1 MTTPWHS
8 GRILFALA
16 RYLDW
21 WQNTLMT
28 EVSIDGFREDMIMIS
43 KAGYVSCYEI
53 KISRGDW
60 RSEKERIRFR
70 PGRTPTYC
78 SRFFYVVPIEL
89 YEKGVP
95 EFVPDHIGILTVT
108 AHENGGYDM
117 VREVRAAKR
126 AKAEML
132 PADQRASIFTSCY
145 YRFWRTHMSIENSRL
160 FNSPSK
166 RLLRREA

>member
-70 PGRTPTYC
+70 P
-78 SRFFYVVPIEL
+78 
-89 YEKGVP
+89 
-95 EFVPDHIGILTVT
+95 
-108 AHENGGYDM
+108 
-117 VREVRAAKR
+117 
-126 AKAEML
+126 
-132 PADQRASIFTSCY
+132 
-145 YRFWRTHMSIENSRL
+145 
-160 FNSPSK
+160 
-166 RLLRREA
+166 